1 MEKTSKT
8 DPVSPFFGLFL
19 VHQNGPFLWSSPDIR
34 AMILSSHAEA
44 TDLQLNIENVMVMSK
59 EIKKIKVHHLP
70 PAHEQCH
77 TFNATFTERVKT
89 MTS

>member
-1 MEKTSKT
+1 
-8 DPVSPFFGLFL
+8 
-19 VHQNGPFLWSSPDIR
+19 
-34 AMILSSHAEA
+34 MILSSHAEA

-59 EIKKIKVHHLP
+59 EIEKLITYIP